1 MKKGKLIVI
10 EGACDGIGKTTQYE
24 ALTKKLK
31 DDKIAIVRHHFPS
44 WSEPQGAFVAAYLSG
59 EYGEKEK
66 LSQYFVHNL
75 YAIDR
80 AVTWKTQLEKEYN
93 DGKIILLDRYTTS
106 SMIFQST
113 LIDEEERDSFVEYV
127 ADYEYNKLGIAKP
140 DMVIFLTAPFDIAK
154 KMLTE
159 RKNNEG
165 LMNDIHERDL
175 EYMKKVYENSNRIA
189 KKYGWK
195 IIECASS
202 GKLRT
207 PEDIS
212 NEIYSAVKN
221 IK

>member
-1 MKKGKLIVI
+1 
-10 EGACDGIGKTTQYE
+10 
-24 ALTKKLK
+24 
-31 DDKIAIVRHHFPS
+31 
-44 WSEPQGAFVAAYLSG
+44 
-59 EYGEKEK
+59 
-66 LSQYFVHNL
+66 
-75 YAIDR
+75 
-80 AVTWKTQLEKEYN
+80 
-93 DGKIILLDRYTTS
+93 
-106 SMIFQST
+106 MIFQST

-212 NEIYSAVKN
+212 EEIYSIVKK